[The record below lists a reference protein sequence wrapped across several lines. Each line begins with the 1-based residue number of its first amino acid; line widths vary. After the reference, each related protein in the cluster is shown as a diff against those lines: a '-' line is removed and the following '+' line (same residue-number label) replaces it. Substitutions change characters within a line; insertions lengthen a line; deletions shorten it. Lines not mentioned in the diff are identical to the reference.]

1 MHRINT
7 PRVGFSNAIR
17 VFSNR
22 RRSSAAEPDWPRPLW
37 INGRD
42 HAPDVNAC
50 FHGFHLPAC
59 NGSSFAHHVASV
71 KMAFNAVA
79 AAVGRA
85 LRSGGSG
92 TPPLLRS
99 PKATRLS
106 PSRTLTG
113 ASQQGGEVTKS
124 SDSCTGGPGSDAPSS
139 GEAAH
144 RCASAEKRTKEPL
157 GAPGV
162 RGERR
167 RSFTSAA
174 PADTKSYMWARY
186 NDTKRL
192 VHGKKRVP
200 TFSQHIPHVHPP
212 SAPSVVPPRDA
223 FLHRRHALVLRRCL
237 QCQRTSDGQ
246 MAIHGVGT
254 SEQNAFSG

>member
-1 MHRINT
+1 M
-7 PRVGFSNAIR
+7 
-17 VFSNR
+17 FSNR
-22 RRSSAAEPDWPRPLW
+22 KRSSAAEPDWPRPLE
-37 INGRD
+37 INGRG

-59 NGSSFAHHVASV
+59 SGSSFVHHVAAV
-71 KMAFNAVA
+71 KMAFNTVA
-79 AAVGRA
+79 AALGRA
-85 LRSGGSG
+85 LRSGGSA

-99 PKATRLS
+99 PKATRVF
-106 PSRTLTG
+106 PSRMLSG

-124 SDSCTGGPGSDAPSS
+124 SDSCTGGPESDAPSS

-144 RCASAEKRTKEPL
+144 RCTPADKKRTKEPL

-192 VHGKKRVP
+192 VHGKSRVP
-200 TFSQHIPHVHPP
+200 PFSQHIPHVHPP
-212 SAPSVVPPRDA
+212 SAPSVVPLRDA
-223 FLHRRHALVLRRCL
+223 FIHRRHALGLLLSSMPKYLPDTWRLMVSVPLSQTHFRINL
-237 QCQRTSDGQ
+237 ESW
-246 MAIHGVGT
+246 
-254 SEQNAFSG
+254 